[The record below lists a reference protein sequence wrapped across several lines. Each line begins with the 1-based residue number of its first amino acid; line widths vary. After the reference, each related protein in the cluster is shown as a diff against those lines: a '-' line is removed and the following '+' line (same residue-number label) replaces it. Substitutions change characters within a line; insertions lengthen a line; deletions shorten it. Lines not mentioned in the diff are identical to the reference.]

1 MAGMAWTLHPAL
13 LYDKYGPVLIQLWDS
28 GALSNLFQPV
38 RRLSV
43 TIGDAITSGFSSRA
57 PPATVGQPEEES
69 SVLHITDES
78 VATDDE
84 AWMRVNREPGDT
96 SPEPS
101 TSQQNELAFQGDLYT
116 QMRRNRKQQE
126 RIEKIR
132 ENRQK
137 FVDGGRAP
145 GTKRRGLLGRR
156 GSILSPKK
164 GKGVGKT
171 VRGSGT
177 PLADME
183 CVSPVRGVVIDVAGS
198 SDSRESSDT
207 EDVGRSTAARS
218 AHMIRAEEL
227 LSDND
232 SLKAFR
238 AISGRK
244 KRPGAS
250 PPPEV
255 HGRSD
260 LQSETAS
267 LSSVQAAEADIDS
280 AHPDESATITT
291 PEQSKRSF
299 VQREEGEAT
308 KRSRKLSPP
317 SEKGKN
323 LQDLLADNKKQ
334 GLLSPKKSILRGHPA
349 EKTESKVSQN
359 AYKSTE
365 GQAPA
370 SASATASE
378 SRRTTGIVSLPGAD
392 AMATTTMQ
400 FERKSVAGDDI
411 AAPTVPTETAAKKE
425 KTKRRKH
432 KKGSHKKRSKDKP
445 EATRSKEQQSAEAL
459 QRSFRKGAKQERGA
473 DPETK
478 LWRKPETWD
487 PSQDKAYQLASS
499 VQLSSAC
506 KDSPEATATMCA
518 ELPEAK
524 LTDIAE
530 NPTTLPRHDPMRPT
544 GVIADQAFHTD
555 IKWLQEGP
563 VMIPTLPTTETPMV
577 HTKIGVRQRC
587 VEDMEDTAAG
597 GAETSTLPARSSLQ
611 GADSMG
617 ELNLHM
623 AERSSSGQ
631 VSSGSSKEAKHR
643 AVMKPSAVAAPAEKT
658 HSTAFTTSRS
668 PSSSR
673 HASERHK
680 KHPRKR
686 RSKPPAVAEK
696 APPPLVAPGISHH
709 DILPS
714 SVVEGGEKT
723 MDEVVAPRHR
733 LRTKKH
739 GGKSKNSRRKARHA
753 VDLVSAV
760 SDGEVVSATQVE
772 DSAATGI
779 PQGTENPD
787 ASTTQTVPAQA
798 TAAQSLATTAATVG
812 PTTTF
817 FARPFS
823 TDLTMSGISSAPSI
837 GEQRPTNVT
846 VVEGDEVRIHLDLT
860 GRNRT
865 SAFWPFGRKS
875 HMRKK

>member
-733 LRTKKH
+733 LRLQTKKH

-817 FARPFS
+817 FC
-823 TDLTMSGISSAPSI
+823 
-837 GEQRPTNVT
+837 PTFFN
-846 VVEGDEVRIHLDLT
+846 GLDHV
-860 GRNRT
+860 G
-865 SAFWPFGRKS
+865 
-875 HMRKK
+875 H